1 MVLGLSAF
9 LLAYDMGLVC
19 KNELTTMKCFT
30 NVYDGDKVPVVQS
43 AAQSSSLSF
52 VASGKV
58 LNRNCWTSGSQIRV
72 MYCHLL

>member
-1 MVLGLSAF
+1 MVLTFRCF
-9 LLAYDMGLVC
+9 LLACDMGLVC

-52 VASGKV
+52 VASG
-58 LNRNCWTSGSQIRV
+58 
-72 MYCHLL
+72 

>member
-9 LLAYDMGLVC
+9 LLACDMGLVC

-43 AAQSSSLSF
+43 AVKVPRCPSWLLAKYSTEIAGQ
-52 VASGKV
+52 VAP
-58 LNRNCWTSGSQIRV
+58 R
-72 MYCHLL
+72 

>member
-1 MVLGLSAF
+1 MVLGLSVF

-30 NVYDGDKVPVVQS
+30 NVYDGDKVPAVQS

-52 VASGKV
+52 VAPGKTLPEIAGQV
-58 LNRNCWTSGSQIRV
+58 APR
-72 MYCHLL
+72 